1 MDRPIPAISG
11 LYAITP
17 DCVDTAK
24 LLRLAESA
32 LSGGVTILQY
42 RSKIPDELL
51 RLRQAELLRDLTRRF
66 SVPLI
71 INDDVRLAKQIDAD
85 GVHLGITD
93 IGLTGARAFLGKQ
106 RMIGISCYNN
116 LSRAREAF
124 DLGAD
129 YLAFGS
135 FYSSRSKPDAVVA
148 GIELLRSARAEFPVP
163 LVAIGGICARNAMP
177 LIEAGADALA
187 VISALFGATNV
198 KSASAEFVK
207 LFNQSMT

>member
-1 MDRPIPAISG
+1 MYLPTRVISG

-32 LSGGVTILQY
+32 LSGGASILQY
-42 RSKIPDELL
+42 RSKISDELL
-51 RLRQAELLRDLTRRF
+51 RLSQAEKLRDLTRRF

-71 INDDVRLAKQIDAD
+71 INDDVRLAGQVDAD

-93 IGLTGARAFLGKQ
+93 TGLTGARAFLGKHK
-106 RMIGISCYNN
+106 MIGISCYNQ

-124 DLGAD
+124 ILGAD

-135 FYSSRSKPDAVVA
+135 FYSSRSKPDAMMA
-148 GIELLRSARAEFPVP
+148 DIELLRRARAEFPVP
-163 LVAIGGICARNAMP
+163 LVAIGGITVQNAVP
-177 LIEAGADALA
+177 LIEAGADSLA
-187 VISALFGATNV
+187 VISALFDATDV
-198 KSASAEFVK
+198 KSAATEFAK
-207 LFNQSMT
+207 LFNQSTS